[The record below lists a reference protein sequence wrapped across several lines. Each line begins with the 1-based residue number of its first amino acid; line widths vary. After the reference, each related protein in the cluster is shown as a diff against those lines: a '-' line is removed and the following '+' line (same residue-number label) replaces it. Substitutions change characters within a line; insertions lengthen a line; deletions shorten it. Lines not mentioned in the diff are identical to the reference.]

1 MSEAANPA
9 GRLRAAVEA
18 VKEGAERAA
27 RVRRDIAA
35 ELEPALQ
42 RMELGAP
49 EARRVETALAA
60 QLTRVAETL
69 SHPPRRWVRVGESRV
84 LAAAEAVSVEVS
96 GLATAQVGVSAAAGE
111 QLRKRQELRRSFRRL
126 PDAGR
131 AAERS
136 RRHLARAFQP
146 RAVAAVAG
154 RLTSSG
160 RVLARLRTG
169 SAVLEELAA
178 QLRGLLPPLDHARAE
193 LGFFTCRG
201 RAVAVPAARGR
212 RREEVELAVD
222 PNGEL
227 MFVWD
232 RYGGPRLTVYPARET
247 AWRDGKTRWR
257 PCFSLPRDNGDG
269 RRLRIERAAL
279 ATWTSEGHARLV
291 RAGVLAW
298 EQRTHAAS
306 PTGAHTSSQRE
317 EG

>member
-1 MSEAANPA
+1 MSREAAANPA
-9 GRLRAAVEA
+9 GPLRAAVEA
-18 VKEGAERAA
+18 TREAAEHAV

-35 ELEPALQ
+35 QLEHALQ
-42 RMELGAP
+42 RMELGTP
-49 EARRVETALAA
+49 GARRVEIALSA
-60 QLTRVAETL
+60 QLARVGETR
-69 SHPPRRWVRVGESRV
+69 SRSPRRWVRVGESRV
-84 LAAAEAVSVEVS
+84 LAAAEAVTVEMS
-96 GLATAQVGVSAAAGE
+96 GLATAQAGVSAAAGE

-126 PDAGR
+126 PDVGR

-169 SAVLEELAA
+169 RAVLEGLAG
-178 QLRGLLPPLDHARAE
+178 QLRALQAPLDRVRAE

-201 RAVAVPAARGR
+201 RAVVVPAARGR

-222 PNGEL
+222 PAGEL
-227 MFVWD
+227 RFAWD

-247 AWRDGKTRWR
+247 AWRDGKTSWR
-257 PCFSLPRDNGDG
+257 PCFSLPRGDADG
-269 RRLRIERAAL
+269 RRLRIERPAL
-279 ATWTSEGHARLV
+279 ATWTGEGRARLV

-298 EQRTHAAS
+298 EEQTSHR
-306 PTGAHTSSQRE
+306 TSSQRE
-317 EG
+317 DG